1 MEKKILM
8 PSKYRIKRVLTIKR
22 DIIASIASSSVLLVI
37 VSIETFKCWHYIF
50 YGSRH
55 NVLYVRL
62 TKNIQHQS
70 HNTDNITQR
79 DQRPSNA
86 DGIVLWVTSHKVLH
100 VRLTNNFQ
108 YQTVNTDNITQR
120 DQRPSKTDVNVLRVT
135 SHNVLH
141 VRLTNNVHSN
151 ANIM

>member
-37 VSIETFKCWHYIF
+37 VSIETFKCWHYLF

-70 HNTDNITQR
+70 DNTHNITQR
-79 DQRPSNA
+79 DQRHSKA
-86 DGIVLWVTSHKVLH
+86 DIIVLW
-100 VRLTNNFQ
+100 
-108 YQTVNTDNITQR
+108 
-120 DQRPSKTDVNVLRVT
+120 VT

-141 VRLTNNVHSN
+141 VRLTKHVQSQSDNTENITQRDQRHSN
-151 ANIM
+151 ADGIVLCVTSHNVSYVRLTKNI